1 MSKRQ
6 RTELSGPSEL
16 EKRLTNAN
24 SELQA
29 ENDDLKDMLEMTRS
43 SSEKSKAERDAAIAE
58 NTSLMT
64 RIAELEERQAGLG
77 STLDAQK
84 EENKKLKELLES
96 SPALRVYLQSLTREN
111 AVKHARLAK
120 ERLCFADMPVDVIVL
135 ILRYLSFKD
144 VLSCRLMG
152 TLWASEEVA
161 NATADRNDEFDV
173 KHGHW
178 IGKRQKCIEEYT
190 RLFGRGLTNL
200 NFDYHVFD
208 QVVLLTIT
216 PNLLRSVL
224 ASCPYANS
232 TYLTGAKL
240 TLDVLRVFFETT
252 SITDITIQDCD
263 LLDVTPDDL
272 LVMLRGAPQIKEL
285 GLFDENHSVSFPSL
299 ADILDAAPNLEELYT
314 NFTSEDVVTCLHG
327 LRQLSMCCGEL
338 KDRHLLQISAHLHK
352 LEEAE
357 FAYSL
362 DNVSPNAFLAF
373 VRLTPTLKV
382 ASDQGVHER
391 EDAED
396 GIDLTPDH
404 PMWIKA
410 QDILQERRGTPYMV
424 WGGVWE

>member
-1 MSKRQ
+1 VR
-6 RTELSGPSEL
+6 P
-16 EKRLTNAN
+16 
-24 SELQA
+24 LQ
-29 ENDDLKDMLEMTRS
+29 
-43 SSEKSKAERDAAIAE
+43 
-58 NTSLMT
+58 
-64 RIAELEERQAGLG
+64 
-77 STLDAQK
+77 
-84 EENKKLKELLES
+84 ENKNLKELLES

-111 AVKHARLAK
+111 AVKHAQLAK
-120 ERLCFADMPVDVIVL
+120 ERLCFADMPVDIIVL

-173 KHGHW
+173 KHGRW
-178 IGKRQKCIEEYT
+178 LVKRQKCIEEYT
-190 RLFGRGLTNL
+190 RLFGRGLTKL

-232 TYLTGAKL
+232 IYLSDSTYCKPGPVEL

-263 LLDVTPDDL
+263 FLDVTPDDL

-285 GLFDENHSVSFPSL
+285 GLFDENHSVFPSL
-299 ADILDAAPNLEELYT
+299 ADILDAAPNLEELWT

-327 LRQLSMCCGEL
+327 LRILSISCTGDSTDKL
-338 KDRHLLQISAHLHK
+338 KDMHLQQISAHLHK
-352 LEEAE
+352 LEEAD
-357 FAYSL
+357 FPYSL
-362 DNVSPNAFLAF
+362 DNVSPGAFVAF
-373 VRLTPTLKV
+373 VRSTPTLKV
-382 ASDQGVHER
+382 ATDQGIDER
-391 EDAED
+391 EDVED
-396 GIDLTPDH
+396 GDLTPDH
-404 PMWIKA
+404 PMWIEA
-410 QDILQERRGTPYMV
+410 QDILQERRGTPYRV